1 MSIAAA
7 HRAVS
12 GSPQGELEEEL
23 RHVRDLVFVRDL
35 LGARGATTAELRE
48 CDATINRAR
57 ALLAEATRRASAPYA
72 EAA

>member
-1 MSIAAA
+1 MSIAAV

-12 GSPQGELEEEL
+12 GPPQGELEEEL

-35 LGARGATTAELRE
+35 LGARGATAAELRE
-48 CDATINRAR
+48 CDATIDRAR
-57 ALLAEATRRASAPYA
+57 ALLAPYA